1 MVTVVPVVLSGG
13 SGTRLWPLSREG
25 HPKPFIHLADG
36 QSLLEKT
43 YRRLVALPQS
53 DAFRIEPIL
62 TVTNR
67 DYFFLSR
74 DTLAKA
80 QASGS
85 FLLEPH
91 GRNTA
96 PAIGLAAQWVS
107 AQYGKDALLLVMP
120 ADHLIANQQEFAVA
134 VEHAIAIAQAGYLVT
149 FGIIPSHADTGF
161 GYIECGS
168 HIVPGAHE
176 VARFIEK
183 PSFEKAEQLLMSGNH
198 LWNAGMFCFSAQQIL
213 HELNEHQPA
222 LAQGVAQCWAVLAQ
236 SDYAS
241 LCEISPDHFAPLQ
254 DISIDYAVMEHSQ
267 RVAVLPV
274 DFGWNDIGTWQ
285 ALSQLTPADAHQNR
299 VVGEAVLVDTHNTF
313 VQSED
318 RLIAALGVRDLVIVD
333 TPDALLVSHANA
345 VQRVKEVVG
354 ILRERAHETA
364 LTHKTV
370 VRPWGAYTVLEE
382 GPGFKVK
389 RIEVN
394 PGASLSL
401 QMHHHRSEHW
411 IVVQGKASVINGD
424 KTLEIAANQSTYIP
438 AGHKH
443 RLSNHT
449 QEPLVM
455 IEVQSGPYL
464 GEDDIVRFSDDYG
477 RK

>member
-1 MVTVVPVVLSGG
+1 MTTVVPIVLSGG

-25 HPKPFIHLADG
+25 HPKPFIELSDG
-36 QSLLEKT
+36 ESLLEKT
-43 YRRLVALPQS
+43 YRRLQALDLNKS
-53 DAFRIEPIL
+53 IAIKPIL

-74 DTLAKA
+74 DTLAKVTP
-80 QASGS
+80 QGS
-85 FLLEPH
+85 FLLEPQ

-96 PAIGLAAQWVS
+96 PAIGIAAQWVK
-107 AQYGKDALLLVMP
+107 ANYGADAVMLIMP
-120 ADHLIANQQEFAVA
+120 ADHLITHQEQF
-134 VEHAIAIAQAGYLVT
+134 AQAVKQAIEIAHSGYLVT
-149 FGIIPSHADTGF
+149 FGIVPAHADTGF

-168 HIVPGAHE
+168 QIMPGAHE
-176 VARFIEK
+176 VAQFIEK
-183 PSFEKAEQLLMSGNH
+183 PPLKKAEQLVMSGNH
-198 LWNAGMFCFSAQQIL
+198 LWNAGMFCFTAHQIL
-213 HELNEHQPA
+213 QELKNHQA
-222 LAQGVAQCWAVLAQ
+222 KLYEGIQTCWDTIAQR
-236 SDYAS
+236 DHTS
-241 LCEISPDHFAPLQ
+241 LCEIPAAGFAELA
-254 DISIDYAVMEHSQ
+254 DISIDYAVMEHSHN
-267 RVAVLPV
+267 VVVLPV

-285 ALSQLTPADAHQNR
+285 ALSQLTAADSEHNR
-299 VVGEAVLVDTHNTF
+299 VVGDAVLVDTHHTF
-313 VQSED
+313 IQSQN

-333 TPDALLVSHANA
+333 TPDALLVSHIDA

-354 ILRERAHETA
+354 ILRERKHDSAVVHA
-364 LTHKTV
+364 TV

-411 IVVQGKASVINGD
+411 IVVQGLATVVNGEN
-424 KTLEIAANQSTYIP
+424 TFEIAANQSTYIP
-438 AGHKH
+438 AGHRH
-443 RLSNHT
+443 RLSNFT

-455 IEVQSGPYL
+455 IEVQSGAYL

-477 RK
+477 RQ